1 MSAPTRTRPGDQ
13 VLPTGDESIPD
24 DQSLIIADLEERRR
38 LGIERYGQG
47 HRPFNGRDTL
57 LDMYEEQ
64 LDLLVYLRSIRRSSE
79 ATREELVT
87 VVARAIEVIPAAN
100 DVGQIAEVAVDR
112 IMSWVAA
119 NIIKETE

>member
-1 MSAPTRTRPGDQ
+1 MSAPTRTRPSDQ

-112 IMSWVAA
+112 IMSWVGA